1 MPDGGYL
8 YIQVNEENYSI
19 EARQLTKVYGSAT
32 AIKNIS
38 FQIRK
43 GEVVG
48 FLGPNGA
55 GKSTT
60 LRILTGLLAATSGE
74 AQVEGVSV
82 ARDPASVKKLIGYMP
97 ENNPLPEDLRVL
109 EYLRLRA
116 RLKGVPHRKIRGHLE
131 EVMEIC
137 DLHRKAR
144 RKIIGS
150 LSKGFRQRVGIA
162 DALIGNPRITIMDE
176 PTIGLDPHQVLL
188 IRELIRNLKERTTVI
203 ISSHILSEIEVFCD
217 RVMILNQGRL
227 VASGSPSELRQE
239 FIPGSI
245 FLLQIAGS
253 KADLEKLLEN
263 YADEFQIIWEYESP
277 DGTPHRLRLEFTKDT
292 DPSRELMARIQKQPQ
307 LQLYAWH
314 RNKPSLED
322 IFLIATRRSWDVT
335 EDEPSAPNNVQS
347 IS

>member
-1 MPDGGYL
+1 M
-8 YIQVNEENYSI
+8 EAENYSI
-19 EARQLTKVYGSAT
+19 LARRLTKFYGAAA
-32 AIKNIS
+32 AIKDIS
-38 FQIRK
+38 FKIRK

-60 LRILTGLLAATSGE
+60 LRILTGLLPATSGE
-74 AQVEGVSV
+74 AEVEGVSV
-82 ARDPASVKKLIGYMP
+82 AREPAAVKKLIGYMP

-109 EYLRLRA
+109 EYLRFRA

-131 EVMEIC
+131 EIMEIC

-188 IRELIRNLKERTTVI
+188 IRELIRNLKQRTTVI

-227 VASGSPSELRQE
+227 VAAGTPTELRRE

-245 FLLQIAGS
+245 FLLQIAGA
-253 KADLEKLLEN
+253 KADVLKLLGDYTAEGK
-263 YADEFQIIWEYESP
+263 IIWEHES
-277 DGTPHRLRLEFTKDT
+277 DNEAPHRLRLEFAKEI
-292 DPSRELMARIQKQPQ
+292 DPGREIMARIQKQPD
-307 LQLYAWH
+307 LQLHAWH

-335 EDEPSAPNNVQS
+335 EDEPSAPRNVQS